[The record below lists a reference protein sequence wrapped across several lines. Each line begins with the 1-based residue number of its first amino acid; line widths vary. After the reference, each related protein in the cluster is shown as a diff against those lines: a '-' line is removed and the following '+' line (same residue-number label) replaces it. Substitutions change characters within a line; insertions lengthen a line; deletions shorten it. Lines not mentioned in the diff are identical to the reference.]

1 MLTKALYLLT
11 TAVCTG
17 ISVAQDFNK
26 GIRLTPMRIL
36 GHVIV
41 GLMWFP
47 IFFIA
52 VTEYMLKEMGFISE
66 DYRILRKK
74 GENND

>member
-66 DYRILRKK
+66 DYRILKKK

>member
-1 MLTKALYLLT
+1 MVKALYLLT

-17 ISVAQDFNK
+17 VGLAQDFNK
-26 GIRLTPMRIL
+26 GVPFTPLRIL
-36 GHVIV
+36 GHIVI